1 MQFSRK
7 QKRQYKIVIYNTT
20 LPVVTKT
27 KFLGIWTKSL
37 LNWQTHF
44 DQLCLQIIRNTNLL
58 KLSKNHLNM
67 NTKKL
72 IYYAHIYSHIVYGST
87 TWGDM
92 LNQSQQKKLQKLQNK
107 CIHLIT
113 GKQATRENYQTLKV
127 LRFNE
132 IIKLQNLK
140 LGY

>member
-1 MQFSRK
+1 
-7 QKRQYKIVIYNTT
+7 
-20 LPVVTKT
+20 
-27 KFLGIWTKSL
+27 
-37 LNWQTHF
+37 
-44 DQLCLQIIRNTNLL
+44 
-58 KLSKNHLNM
+58 M

-87 TWGDM
+87 TWGNM

-107 CIHLIT
+107 GIHLIT

-132 IIKLQNLK
+132 IIKL
-140 LGY
+140 